1 MATLR
6 DYEAHHVK
14 MFLEENWSEF
24 VSKLEE
30 DYDDE
35 NEAEQIA
42 EEIVNKLV

>member
-1 MATLR
+1 MAVLR

-30 DYDDE
+30 DYDG
-35 NEAEQIA
+35 EAEEIE
-42 EEIVNKLV
+42 EEIVNKLK

>member
-1 MATLR
+1 MATLK
-6 DYEAHHVK
+6 DYEANHVK

>member
-1 MATLR
+1 MAVLR

-35 NEAEQIA
+35 AEEIA
-42 EEIVNKLV
+42 EEIVNKLK